1 MKKLVLFCLLFAAT
15 FVSAQEVFNAHYRH
29 VKAENVAEF
38 ENLES
43 EYWQKIAQK
52 AVDAG
57 EIEYWV
63 LLRRVNTIGLEETEP
78 THVFITGF
86 TSPEKAFDTPSTWW
100 SKGDQSKATT
110 NISKAVIHQ
119 FWKTEDRIPGAG
131 KYVIF
136 NYATPKD
143 LDGFV
148 KENSSLWKPY
158 FDKNKAMTGMK
169 FWGMASKI
177 DPHAKGYS
185 TVLTWDGFDKLS
197 DAMNHLSYGGSID
210 QSILDKTKMN
220 DINPDGFNTR
230 AVMEIISFA
239 MKQ

>member
-1 MKKLVLFCLLFAAT
+1 MKKLLFLSLLFAAT
-15 FVSAQEVFNAHYRH
+15 LVSAQEVFNAHYRH

-38 ENLES
+38 EKLES

-100 SKGDQSKATT
+100 SKGDQAKATT

-136 NYATPKD
+136 NYASPKD
-143 LDGFV
+143 LDGFI

-158 FDKNKAMTGMK
+158 FEKTKTMIGMT

-177 DPHAKGYS
+177 DPQTKGYS

-197 DAMNHLSYGGSID
+197 DAMNHLSYGGSVD
-210 QSILDKTKMN
+210 QAVLAKTKMN
-220 DINPDGFNTR
+220 EINPDGFNTR

>member
-1 MKKLVLFCLLFAAT
+1 MRKLLFLSLLFAVT
-15 FVSAQEVFNAHYRH
+15 LVSAQEIFNAHYRH
-29 VKAENVAEF
+29 VTPENVAEF
-38 ENLES
+38 EKLEAN
-43 EYWQKIAQK
+43 YWQTIAQK

-63 LLRRVNTIGLEETEP
+63 LLRRVNTIGLLETEP
-78 THVFITGF
+78 THMFVTGYA
-86 TSPEKAFDTPSTWW
+86 SPEKAFDTPAAWW
-100 SKGDQSKATT
+100 SKGDQSKATSS
-110 NISKAVIHQ
+110 ISKAVIHQ

-136 NYATPKD
+136 NYATPKN
-143 LDGFV
+143 LDGFI
-148 KENSSLWKPY
+148 KENTALWKPY
-158 FDKNKAMTGMK
+158 FEKSKAITGMK

-197 DAMNHLSYGGSID
+197 EAMNHLSYGGSID
-210 QSILDKTKMN
+210 QSVLDKTKM
-220 DINPDGFNTR
+220 DEINPDGFNTR
-230 AVMEIISFA
+230 AVMEVVSFA

>member
-1 MKKLVLFCLLFAAT
+1 MKKLLFLSLLLTTAL
-15 FVSAQEVFNAHYRH
+15 VSAQEVFNAHYRH
-29 VKAENVAEF
+29 VTAANVAEF
-38 ENLES
+38 EKLETD
-43 EYWQKIAQK
+43 YWQKIAQK

-63 LLRRVNTIGLEETEP
+63 LLRRVNTIGVAETEP

-86 TSPEKAFDTPSTWW
+86 ASPEKAFDTPSSWW
-100 SKGDQSKATT
+100 SKGDQSKATM
-110 NISKAVIHQ
+110 NISNAVIHQ
-119 FWKTEDRIPGAG
+119 FWKTEDRISGNA

-148 KENSSLWKPY
+148 KENTALWKPY
-158 FDKNKAMTGMK
+158 FKKSMASTGMTS
-169 FWGMASKI
+169 WGMASKI

-185 TVLTWDGFDKLS
+185 TVLTWDGFDKRS

-210 QSILDKTKMN
+210 QAVLTKTKMGE
-220 DINPDGFNTR
+220 INPDGFNTR
-230 AVMEIISFA
+230 VVMEIIGFA